1 MPSRR
6 RHVRI
11 SFVLCLLLAASSL
24 AGASEHLFGLP
35 EGSPGEHG
43 MSKDRLDAIP
53 GQYDRY
59 LESEQLA
66 GLITAVARDGE
77 VVHFEAFGSM
87 DAERDK
93 PMRHDT
99 IFRMYS
105 MTKPVT
111 GVAVMI
117 LVEEGKVALTDPVA
131 KFIPEFEDLEVL
143 IEQEGKEPFTIPS
156 QVPMTVW
163 HLMTHTS
170 GLTYGF
176 QPTVLA
182 RMYNENGVNPSGD
195 SGLSLE
201 EFAKKAASM
210 PLLFEPGTRWHY
222 SVAMDVL
229 GRVVEVASGQR
240 FGDFLE
246 ERIFGPL
253 DMKDSGFRVSD
264 EQLPRF
270 AANYGPASQ
279 PKELIDDPQTSP
291 YRQEPSL
298 DSGGGGMVGTA
309 ADYLRFAQMLLNG
322 GELEGVRILSEKSV
336 DEMTTNQLP
345 KGMGTAPI
353 VLLPGV
359 KFTGMGFGYCGSAT
373 MEGYEQT
380 LFGGP
385 GVYSWGGAASTD
397 FWIDRHEGIVG
408 MVLTQLMPT
417 ATYPTRQIFQAAVY
431 EALEERRGNG
441 GSD

>member
-1 MPSRR
+1 MRTHRFPTLALA
-6 RHVRI
+6 
-11 SFVLCLLLAASSL
+11 LCLFVATAISAA
-24 AGASEHLFGLP
+24 ASEHRYGLP
-35 EGSPGEHG
+35 EGKAADHG
-43 MSKDRLDAIP
+43 LSEARLDAIP
-53 GQYDRY
+53 GEYDQL
-59 LESEQLA
+59 LESEKLA
-66 GLITAVARDGE
+66 GLVTVVARDGE

-93 PMRHDT
+93 PMQHDT

-111 GVAVMI
+111 GAAVMI
-117 LVEEGKVALTDPVA
+117 LVDEGKVALSDPVS
-131 KFIPEFEDLEVL
+131 KYIPEFENLEVL
-143 IEQEGKEPFTIPS
+143 VEIEGKEPFTVPA
-156 QVPMTVW
+156 QAPMTVW

-176 QPTVLA
+176 QPGTLPK
-182 RMYNENGVNPSGD
+182 MYNDNGVNPSGD
-195 SGLSLE
+195 SGLTLE
-201 EFAKKAASM
+201 EFAKKTAAM
-210 PLLFEPGTRWHY
+210 PLMFEPGSRWHY

-246 ERIFGPL
+246 ERIFAPL
-253 DMKDSGFRVSD
+253 GMKDSGFYVSND
-264 EQLPRF
+264 QLARF
-270 AANYGPASQ
+270 AANYGPA
-279 PKELIDDPQTSP
+279 KEKKQLIDDPQTSP
-291 YRQEPSL
+291 YRKVPSQ

-322 GELEGVRILSEKSV
+322 GELEGVRILSEASV

-345 KGMGTAPI
+345 KGLGTAPI
-353 VLLPGV
+353 VLFPGFE
-359 KFTGMGFGYCGSAT
+359 FTGMGFGYCGSAT

-380 LFGGP
+380 PFGGP

-397 FWIDRHEGIVG
+397 FWIDREEQIVG

-417 ATYPTRQIFQAAVY
+417 ATYPTRQIFQGAVY
-431 EALEERRGNG
+431 EALEKSYRKGN
-441 GSD
+441 SD

>member
-1 MPSRR
+1 MRAHCARATLLVLS
-6 RHVRI
+6 
-11 SFVLCLLLAASSL
+11 LCLLTAV
-24 AGASEHLFGLP
+24 AGASEHRFGLP
-35 EGSPGEHG
+35 EGSAADHG
-43 MSKDRLDAIP
+43 MSEGDLDAIP
-53 GQYDRY
+53 GKFDQL
-59 LESEQLA
+59 LESEKLA
-66 GLITAVARDGE
+66 GLITVVARDGE

-93 PMRHDT
+93 PMQHDT

-117 LVEEGKVALTDPVA
+117 LEEEGKLALTDPVS
-131 KFIPEFEDLEVL
+131 KYIPEFADLEVL
-143 IEQEGKEPFTIPS
+143 VEQEGKEPFTVPA
-156 QVPMTVW
+156 QAPMTIW

-176 QPTVLA
+176 QPGTLPQ
-182 RMYNENGVNPSGD
+182 MYNENGVNPSGD
-195 SGLSLE
+195 SGLTLE
-201 EFAKKAASM
+201 EFAKRAASM
-210 PLLFEPGTRWHY
+210 PLLFEPGSRWHY

-229 GRVVEVASGQR
+229 GRIVEVASGQR
-240 FGDFLE
+240 YGDFLDA
-246 ERIFGPL
+246 RIFEPL
-253 DMKDSGFRVSD
+253 GMKDSGFRVTD

-270 AANYGPASQ
+270 AANYGPAKA

-291 YRQEPSL
+291 YRKVPSL

-309 ADYLRFAQMLLNG
+309 SDYLRFAQMLLNG
-322 GELEGVRILSEKSV
+322 GELEGVRILSEESV

-345 KGMGTAPI
+345 KGLGTAPV
-353 VLLPGV
+353 VLFPGIE
-359 KFTGMGFGYCGSAT
+359 FAGMGFGYCGSAT
-373 MEGYEQT
+373 MDGYERT

-397 FWIDRHEGIVG
+397 FWIDREEQIVG

-417 ATYPTRQIFQAAVY
+417 ATYPTRQIFQSSVY
-431 EALEERRGNG
+431 EALEKSYREAD
-441 GSD
+441 SD